1 MKKIVIIGAGSMG
14 TAFAYPCYDNKF
26 EVNIVGT
33 HLENN
38 SIDELN
44 KSHFHLGLNQ
54 EVIKSIKFF
63 KHDSIN
69 DVFENKPDLVVIGV
83 NSKGINWISEELNKV
98 SKNKELPNLLMLTK
112 GLSIN
117 GKKYELLVNKLKRLL
132 LEKGIKNINLSAVGG
147 PCLASGL
154 ANRVHSS
161 VVIAN
166 KNLDTA
172 KSLSKMLSTD
182 YYHIS
187 SSSDVVG
194 VEVCAAIKNIF
205 SMIIG
210 AAPGLNKIK
219 NKDNL
224 FLNTSAALVKQSIYE
239 MEVFTEFLK
248 GKKETV
254 KGLAGLGDLY
264 VSAAGGRNSK
274 MGSFIGEGIIY
285 SEAKKTKMPN
295 VTIEGAELIFEIGK
309 KVKEDFNKKKLPLM
323 ISLIDAILE
332 DKILKINWENFN
344 ND

>member
-98 SKNKELPNLLMLTK
+98 SKNKELPDLLMLTK

-161 VVIAN
+161 VIIAN

-274 MGSFIGEGIIY
+274 LGFFIGQGITF
-285 SEAKKTKMPN
+285 S
-295 VTIEGAELIFEIGK
+295 
-309 KVKEDFNKKKLPLM
+309 
-323 ISLIDAILE
+323 
-332 DKILKINWENFN
+332 
-344 ND
+344 

>member
-38 SIDELN
+38 FIDELN

-83 NSKGINWISEELNKV
+83 SSKGINWISEELNKV
-98 SKNKELPNLLMLTK
+98 SKNKELPDLLMLTK

-117 GKKYELLVNKLKRLL
+117 EKKYELLVNKLERLL

-309 KVKEDFNKKKLPLM
+309 KVKEDFNEKKLPLM

>member
-38 SIDELN
+38 FIDELN
-44 KSHFHLGLNQ
+44 KNHFHLGLNQ

-83 NSKGINWISEELNKV
+83 SSKGINWISEELNKV
-98 SKNKELPNLLMLTK
+98 SKNKALPNLLMLTK

-117 GKKYELLVNKLKRLL
+117 GKKYELLVNKLERLL

-154 ANRVHSS
+154 ASRVHSS

-309 KVKEDFNKKKLPLM
+309 KVKEDFNEKKLPLM

>member
-1 MKKIVIIGAGSMG
+1 MG

-38 SIDELN
+38 FIDELN

-83 NSKGINWISEELNKV
+83 SSKGINWISEELNKV
-98 SKNKELPNLLMLTK
+98 SKNKELPDLLMLTK

-117 GKKYELLVNKLKRLL
+117 GKKYELLVNKLERLL

-309 KVKEDFNKKKLPLM
+309 KVKEDFNEKKLPLM

>member
-14 TAFAYPCYDNKF
+14 TAFAYPCSDNKC

-38 SIDELN
+38 LIDEL
-44 KSHFHLGLNQ
+44 KKKHFHAGLNQ

-63 KHDSIN
+63 KHESIKE
-69 DVFENKPDLVVIGV
+69 VFKNKLELVVIGV
-83 NSKGINWISEELNKV
+83 SSKGINWVADELNKL
-98 SKNKELPNLLMLTK
+98 SINKELPNLLMLTK

-117 GKKYELLVNKLKRLL
+117 GQTYEILVDKLERLL

-154 ANRVHSS
+154 ANRVHSA

-210 AAPGLNKIK
+210 AASGLNKIK

-309 KVKEDFNKKKLPLM
+309 KVKEDFNEKKLPLM